1 MANRLLRAV
10 IPVLV
15 FLLLAGT
22 GQARAADVTLAW
34 APSLT
39 PDVDYI
45 VHWGT
50 QPGMYTSSV
59 EAGTGTSYVVTG
71 LTFGCTYYF
80 AVQARA
86 RDGLTSAFSNEV
98 SGRSGFA
105 GAEPDPNWRIVGRAD
120 FNRDGR
126 SELVLRNA
134 MTGES
139 RLWLLGGDS
148 VTGTQALPSSSDP
161 NLDMVAVAD
170 FDRDGSPDLLW
181 RNRVTGEN
189 SIWYMNGD
197 ALLRSANIKTVGDVR
212 WTIVAAADFNGDER
226 PDILWRHV
234 GTGENMIWFM
244 DGEVTYQQEVVLR
257 VADLNWRAA
266 VVDDFNKDG
275 YPDIIWWNASSG
287 QTVLWEMRGAV
298 ELAHATI
305 DTVTDTNLRPVASG
319 DFDADGRPELVWQDV
334 ATGRT
339 EIGKVA
345 APAQLISPD
354 PGLPIGAAS
363 ATFGWSPGSGVSQ
376 VALYVG
382 TDSPGSYDIY
392 FGFQGA
398 DVSRLV
404 SNLPAD
410 GTTLYVRLWSLVDGA
425 WRYLDYA
432 YRTADTTAAAQLT
445 SPQPGSALTS
455 PSAAFAWTP
464 GAGVL
469 KIVLYVGTDGAG
481 SYDVYCGSQE
491 SLTSMVSGLPTDGSP
506 VYVRLWSRFPRGWRY
521 VDYTYNLEPGAATVA
536 RMLSPVPGT
545 ALLSPSTMF
554 RWSSGASVQEFVL
567 YVGTRGAGSFDLY
580 FGSEGTTLS
589 RTVAG
594 LPGNGSTIYVRLWS
608 RLATGWQFVDYVYT
622 AAP

>member
-1 MANRLLRAV
+1 MVNKLLRAV
-10 IPVLV
+10 IPVLG

-34 APSLT
+34 DPSPT
-39 PDVDYI
+39 PDVRYI

-50 QPGMYTSSV
+50 QSGTYTSSG

-80 AVQARA
+80 AVQAKA
-86 RDGLTSAFSNEV
+86 PDDSTSEYSNEV
-98 SGRSGFA
+98 RGRPGFA
-105 GAEPDPNWRIVGRAD
+105 SAEPDPSWRIVGPAD
-120 FNRDGR
+120 FTRDGR
-126 SELVLRNA
+126 SEMVLRNP
-134 MTGES
+134 MTGEY
-139 RLWLLGGDS
+139 RLWLLDGDS
-148 VTGTQALPSSSDP
+148 VTGTRALQSSSDP
-161 NLDMVAVAD
+161 NLDMVALAD

-197 ALLRSANIKTVGDVR
+197 AFLRSANIQTVDDVR
-212 WTIVAAADFNGDER
+212 WTVVAAADFNGDER

-257 VADLNWRAA
+257 VADLYWRAA

-275 YPDIIWWNASSG
+275 YPDIVWWNASSG

-298 ELAHATI
+298 ELAHSTI

-319 DFDADGRPELVWQDV
+319 DFDSDGRPELVWQDV
-334 ATGRT
+334 VTGRS

-354 PGLPIGAAS
+354 PGSPLGGAS

-376 VALYVG
+376 IVLYVG
-382 TDSPGSYDIY
+382 TDGPGSYDIY
-392 FGFQGA
+392 FGSQGA
-398 DVSRLV
+398 DVSRVV
-404 SNLPAD
+404 SNLPTD

-425 WRYLDYA
+425 WRYLDYT
-432 YRTADTTAAAQLT
+432 YRTTDSTAAAQLT
-445 SPQPGSALTS
+445 SPQPGSALTA

-464 GAGVL
+464 GASVS
-469 KIVLYVGTDGAG
+469 KIVLYVGTNGLG

-491 SLTSMVSGLPTDGSP
+491 SLTSTVSGLPTDGSP
-506 VYVRLWSRFPRGWRY
+506 IYVRLWSRLPRGWRY

-536 RMLSPVPGT
+536 QMLSPAPGA
-545 ALLSPSTMF
+545 ALPSRITTF
-554 RWSSGASVQEFVL
+554 RWSSGAGVQEFVL
-567 YVGTRGAGSFDLY
+567 YVGTQGAGSYDLY

-594 LPGNGSTIYVRLWS
+594 LPMNGSTVYVRLWS
-608 RLATGWQFVDYVYT
+608 RLATGWQFVDYAYT
-622 AAP
+622 ATP